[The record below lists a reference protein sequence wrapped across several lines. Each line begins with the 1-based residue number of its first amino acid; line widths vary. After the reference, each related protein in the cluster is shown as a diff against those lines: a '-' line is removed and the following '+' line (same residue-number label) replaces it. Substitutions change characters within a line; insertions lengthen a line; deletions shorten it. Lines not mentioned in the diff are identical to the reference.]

1 MTSNIRSLEQT
12 LLENLPW
19 NKARIKF
26 VTRFLLALY
35 AVQTVNLSILATA
48 FSGRAKEES
57 NYKRLQRFLREFELP
72 DAQLAAFVVKLL
84 GVSGPY
90 TLALDRTNWKV
101 GAVDINIL
109 MLSIVYRGVGF
120 PVVWSV
126 LPKAGNSDTIERET
140 VIEIFI
146 DLFGAPNIACLLGDR
161 EFVGKQWFR
170 FLKRHRIN
178 FQMRLRKATLVRNAR
193 GKLVHAWRL
202 FASTR
207 VNRMLV
213 IPEARQMWGMEL
225 FLSGCYLGDGE
236 WLILVSPEYSPEPAK
251 EYKQRW
257 GIETLFGAL
266 KSRGFNLE
274 DTRVQDPERISRLLA
289 LLAIAFT
296 WAFVVGQWQAA
307 VKELK
312 LKKHGYPPKSIFR
325 LGLNLLCR
333 LVTNLEHFDLVGWRM
348 VIKLLS
354 CS

>member
-1 MTSNIRSLEQT
+1 MTPIRSLEQT

-26 VTRFLLALY
+26 IARFLLALY

-48 FSGRAKEES
+48 FSGTAEEES
-57 NYKRLQRFLREFELP
+57 NYKRLQRFMREFELP
-72 DAQLAAFVVKLL
+72 YAQLAEFVVKLL
-84 GVSGPY
+84 GIPGPY

-101 GAVDINIL
+101 GAVDLNIL

-120 PVVWSV
+120 PVVWIV
-126 LPKAGNSDTIERET
+126 LPKAGNSDTSERET
-140 VIEIFI
+140 VMEIFLN
-146 DLFGAPNIACLLGDR
+146 LFGAQNIACLLGDR
-161 EFVGKQWFR
+161 EFVGREWFR
-170 FLKRHRIN
+170 FLKRHRIK
-178 FQMRLRKATLVRNAR
+178 FQMRLRKDTLVRNGR
-193 GKLVHAWRL
+193 KQWVQAWRL
-202 FASTR
+202 FCRTSI
-207 VNRMLV
+207 NCPLV

-225 FLSGCYLGDGE
+225 YLSGCRLKDGE
-236 WLILVSPEYSPEPAK
+236 YLILVSPEFCEKPQE
-251 EYKQRW
+251 EYKIRW

-274 DTRVQDPERISRLLA
+274 DTHLKDPERLSRLLA
-289 LLAIAFT
+289 LLALAFT
-296 WAFVVGQWQAA
+296 WAFVVGQWQAI

-325 LGLNLLCR
+325 RGLNMLCR
-333 LVTNLEHFDLVGWRM
+333 LVTNFEHFDLVGWQR

>member
-1 MTSNIRSLEQT
+1 MTLDIRSIEQT
-12 LLENLPW
+12 LIENLPW

-26 VTRFLLALY
+26 VTRFLLALFT
-35 AVQTVNLSILATA
+35 VQTVNLSKLATV

-57 NYKRLQRFLREFELP
+57 NYKRLQRFLHKFELP
-72 DAQLAAFVVKLL
+72 YAQLSQFVVKLL
-84 GVSGPY
+84 GIQGPY

-101 GAVDINIL
+101 GAADINIL
-109 MLSIVYRGVGF
+109 MLSIVYRGIGF
-120 PVVWSV
+120 PVVWLA
-126 LPKAGNSDTIERET
+126 LPKTGNSDTTERET

-146 DLFGAPNIACLLGDR
+146 DLFGAQNIQCLLGDR

-170 FLKRHRIN
+170 FLKQHRIK
-178 FQMRLRKATLVRNAR
+178 FQMRLKKDTLVRNAR
-193 GKLVHAWRL
+193 GKFVHAWRL
-202 FASTR
+202 FAATR
-207 VNRMLV
+207 FNRMLV

-225 FLSGCYLGDGE
+225 FLSGCYLGEGE
-236 WLILVSPEYSPEPAK
+236 WLILVSADYSSEPAV
-251 EYKQRW
+251 EYKKRW

-274 DTRVQDPERISRLLA
+274 DTHLKEPERLSRLLA

-307 VKELK
+307 IKELK

-333 LVTNLEHFDLVGWRM
+333 LVTNLEHFDLVGWKR